1 MLDLF
6 NGRLTLDDILLRDIW
21 FIDDLF
27 LAQTEYLQE
36 KRKAEEEIHRKAKT
50 EVKAKQQTRKQK

>member
-21 FIDDLF
+21 FVDDLF

-36 KRKAEEEIHRKAKT
+36 KRKAEEEIHRKAKAEANT
-50 EVKAKQQTRKQK
+50 KQQLKKKK

>member
-6 NGRLTLDDILLRDIW
+6 NGRLTLDDILYKEIW

-27 LAQTEYLQE
+27 IAQTEYLEE
-36 KRKAEEEIHRKAKT
+36 KRKAEAEMTKLARQEASNKYSRK
-50 EVKAKQQTRKQK
+50 RK